1 MLRGAWVALLLGSA
15 VLAGPGAP
23 YARANVADYDGD
35 WSVLIVTDQG
45 GCDRAYRYA
54 VRIVDGRILFRGT
67 EDIRL
72 SGRVSPS
79 GQVQVRVSRGSQAAR
94 GTGQLSEDSG
104 SGTWVGRSA
113 QQQCSGHWEAE
124 RRGEAY

>member
-1 MLRGAWVALLLGSA
+1 MLPRAWLTLLLPALVATAISVQA
-15 VLAGPGAP
+15 Q
-23 YARANVADYDGD
+23 ANTADFDGN

-54 VRIVDGRILFRGT
+54 VRIDDGRILFRGT

-72 SGRVSPS
+72 SGAVSPS
-79 GQVQVRVSRGSQAAR
+79 GQVRVRVSRGDQSAL
-94 GTGQLSEDSG
+94 GTGRLSEDSG
-104 SGTWVGRSA
+104 TGTWTGHSS

-124 RRGEAY
+124 RRE